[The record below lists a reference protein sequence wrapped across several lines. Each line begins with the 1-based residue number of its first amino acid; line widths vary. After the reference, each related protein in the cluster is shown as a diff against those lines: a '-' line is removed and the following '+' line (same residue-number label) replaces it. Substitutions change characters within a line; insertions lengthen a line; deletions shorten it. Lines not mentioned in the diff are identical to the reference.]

1 MPHPVMFSEHDPGLV
16 QVRAIA
22 LAFPGAFEKISWG
35 RPVFCAPKMFA
46 VYGGSAKPATGGDHV
61 PYPHALLVKADDSDR
76 RALEQDPRFFFPA
89 YLGPFGWLGLD
100 LTAADVDW
108 AEVGELMDA
117 SFRLVATRTLIRQL
131 DQRQSGPG
139 PNMIRS
145 ETP

>member
-1 MPHPVMFSEHDPGLV
+1 MFSERDPQLA

-46 VYGGSAKPATGGDHV
+46 VYGGAQKGTGEHV
-61 PYPHALLVKADDSDR
+61 PFPHSVLIKVDDSDR
-76 RALEQDPRFFFPA
+76 LALEQDDRFFVPA

-100 LTAADVDW
+100 LSTNVDSV
-108 AEVGELMDA
+108 EVGELIDA
-117 SFRLVATRTLIRQL
+117 SYRLVASKKLIRQL
-131 DQRQSGPG
+131 DEGRPG
-139 PNMIRS
+139 AAPGMIRS